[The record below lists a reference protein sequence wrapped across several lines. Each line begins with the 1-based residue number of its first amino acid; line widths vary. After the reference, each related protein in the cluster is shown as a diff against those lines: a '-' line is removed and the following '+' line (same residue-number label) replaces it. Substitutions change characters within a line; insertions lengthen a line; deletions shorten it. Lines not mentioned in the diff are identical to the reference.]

1 MYRRWMHLEGISL
14 MDAFQVSVSISVQSS
29 FKKQPVVVL
38 YLKENNGEILFYLKR
53 ILKRLCNSITKLNV
67 NCCEIQG

>member
-1 MYRRWMHLEGISL
+1 MHLEGISL